1 MDRRSFLEM
10 LKNLGLAGAIGI
22 PVLGAKGMV
31 EGDIVEVT
39 NVGKTV
45 YKYSGFRLFADPSAD
60 RLGVVYE
67 YKDMFLTKRG
77 DRTQFPLSK
86 ALEAIRNGA
95 QPEVRLETIV
105 AYSGIRDV
113 GVPARLYVD
122 RGTNEFGILEP
133 NGDEK
138 AFIPL
143 SSVLQLLKK
152 AEVL

>member
-67 YKDMFLTKRG
+67 YK
-77 DRTQFPLSK
+77 
-86 ALEAIRNGA
+86 
-95 QPEVRLETIV
+95 EVRLETIV

>member
-95 QPEVRLETIV
+95 QPEVRLEEI
-105 AYSGIRDV
+105 AYNGILDFGSSV
-113 GVPARLYVD
+113 RLYID
-122 RGTNEFGILEP
+122 RGANEFGIRSP
-133 NGDEK
+133 KGDEK

-143 SSVLQLLKK
+143 SSVIRLLNK